1 MQKPQ
6 PPVSFNLYDRREVA
20 FPADVYRK
28 QQAAASEA
36 AARSR
41 VAFAGSGQSLG
52 GGGKQPLEEGRTIGD
67 DEDAAPRSQVCSNPI
82 ASISM
87 ALQSARTLANKLLE
101 DTGMIKSA
109 AAAEV
114 EADDACVLPLTDA
127 SKGPTTG
134 VVFRLNFV
142 RRAAAAD
149 SSEEAR
155 GAVVGNAPVIFN
167 TSATV
172 GDLYAYV
179 AQQQRFA
186 ARAQLQAG
194 AAGTGDSGAQEQD
207 LLVPG
212 IELIAGFP
220 PKPLSRESDETLQ
233 DAGLLQAVVTQRKL
247 S

>member
-1 MQKPQ
+1 
-6 PPVSFNLYDRREVA
+6 
-20 FPADVYRK
+20 
-28 QQAAASEA
+28 
-36 AARSR
+36 
-41 VAFAGSGQSLG
+41 
-52 GGGKQPLEEGRTIGD
+52 
-67 DEDAAPRSQVCSNPI
+67 
-82 ASISM
+82 
-87 ALQSARTLANKLLE
+87 
-101 DTGMIKSA
+101 MIKSA
-109 AAAEV
+109 AAAEA

-207 LLVPG
+207 VLPG